1 MIAQTFEDV
10 FSPQWVETH
19 IIDPAHG
26 LVILRHIIP
35 WQPIIDHLVP
45 FYDNQKGRMGH
56 SLRTLV
62 ATLLVSRLRQLSDRK
77 VIKQLQENR
86 YMQYFCN
93 VPDPGLL
100 TFLNPSTL
108 CRFRKRLG
116 ASGIAIIED
125 QVFERL
131 KGAGV
136 IDADTMLMD
145 SSVLESPIIYP
156 NDVRLIYKAFGK
168 MAVLARACQLALWWD
183 HDHIKKRW
191 RAYNLTPKQR
201 LAYLAEFH
209 TLFQPA
215 LQTFARRLD
224 ALQTGHLKERWQQ
237 LLAALTILDEQSQQ
251 KLAGESHLDNR
262 LVSLDDLDARP
273 IKRGKSHPS
282 TEFGTTTQMTFNRQG
297 FMITTENFIGHPN
310 DTTLYGPTL
319 ERFRK
324 RMHGYPNLAVT
335 DQGFR
340 SADNLKLRPKGL
352 KQVFMGRSTDVD
364 EALQDACRK
373 ARSATEGFIAVAK
386 HLRGFGRS
394 LYRALTGARIWTLLN
409 QSAYNLQKFLQLY
422 RNEALEESTLVKLR
436 L

>member
-1 MIAQTFEDV
+1 MIAQTFADV
-10 FSPQWVETH
+10 FSPQWIETP
-19 IIDPAHG
+19 ILDPTHD

-45 FYDNQKGRMGH
+45 FYDNQKGRLGH

-93 VPDPGLL
+93 VPDQGLL

-116 ASGIAIIED
+116 KSGIAILED

-168 MAVLARACQLALWWD
+168 MAVLARAGQLALWWD
-183 HDHIKKRW
+183 QEHSKKRW
-191 RAYNLTPKQR
+191 RAYNLTPTQR

-215 LQTFARRLD
+215 LQTFARHLD
-224 ALQTGHLKERWQQ
+224 ALQAGHLQERWQQ

-251 KLAGESHLDNR
+251 KLAGESHIDHR

-324 RMHGYPNLAVT
+324 RMHRSPTLAVT
-335 DQGFR
+335 DQGYR
-340 SADNLKLRPKGL
+340 SADNLKRRPKGL

-373 ARSATEGFIAVAK
+373 ARAATEGFIAVAK

-422 RNEALEESTLVKLR
+422 RNEALEERTLVKLR